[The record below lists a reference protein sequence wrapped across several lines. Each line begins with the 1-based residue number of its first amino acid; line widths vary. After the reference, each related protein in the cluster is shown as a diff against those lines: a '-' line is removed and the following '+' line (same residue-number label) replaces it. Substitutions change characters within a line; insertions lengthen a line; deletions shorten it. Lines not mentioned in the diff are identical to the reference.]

1 MSLFSSINASSTGLT
16 AQRTRMD
23 VIANNIANVDTPN
36 YKRQLVI
43 FRPKG
48 EEGFIFNIPL
58 PKASIGIGNTIGEGV
73 IIDRIKDDLKTPK
86 RLAYM
91 PGHPDADEKGYVH
104 LPNVNVVTEMV
115 DLIDASRAYE
125 ANVSAIRAAKGMHSK
140 ALDLLR

>member
-1 MSLFSSINASSTGLT
+1 MSLFTAINASSTGLT

-48 EEGFIFNIPL
+48 EEGFVFNIPMN
-58 PKASIGIGNTIGEGV
+58 KATLGMSKLGEGV
-73 IIDRIKDDLKTPK
+73 VIDRIKDDLKSPE
-86 RLAYM
+86 RIAYM
-91 PGHPDADEKGYVH
+91 PGHPDADANGYVH

-115 DLIDASRAYE
+115 DMIDASRAYE
-125 ANVSAIRAAKGMHSK
+125 ANVSSIRAAKSMYTK

>member
-1 MSLFSSINASSTGLT
+1 MSLFTSINASSTGLT

-48 EEGFIFNIPL
+48 EDGFIFNIPM
-58 PKASIGIGNTIGEGV
+58 PKASIGIQKVGEGV
-73 IIDRIKDDLKTPK
+73 IIDRIKDDEKSPM

-91 PGHPDADEKGYVH
+91 PDHPDADAKGYVH

-115 DLIDASRAYE
+115 DMIDASRAYE
-125 ANVSAIRAAKGMHSK
+125 ANVSSIRAAKGMYTR

>member
-1 MSLFSSINASSTGLT
+1 MSLFTSINASSTGLT

-36 YKRQLVI
+36 YRRQLVI

-48 EEGFIFNIPL
+48 EEGYMLDVPMPN
-58 PKASIGIGNTIGEGV
+58 ASINIGHIGEGV
-73 IIDRIKDDLKTPK
+73 IIDRIKDDLKSPM

-91 PGHPDADEKGYVH
+91 PDHPDADEKGYVH

-115 DLIDASRAYE
+115 DMIDASRAYE
-125 ANVSAIRAAKGMHSK
+125 ANVSSIRAAKSMYTR

>member
-1 MSLFSSINASSTGLT
+1 MSLFTSINASSTGLT

-23 VIANNIANVDTPN
+23 VISNNIANVDTPN

-48 EEGFIFNIPL
+48 EDGFVFNIPM
-58 PKASIGIGNTIGEGV
+58 PKASLSVGKVGEGV
-73 IIDRIKDDLKTPK
+73 VIDRIKDDDRSPM

-115 DLIDASRAYE
+115 DLIDASRSYE
-125 ANVSAIRAAKGMHSK
+125 ANVSSIRAAKGMYTR

>member
-1 MSLFSSINASSTGLT
+1 MSMFTSINASSTGLT

-48 EEGFIFNIPL
+48 EDGFVFDIPM
-58 PKASIGIGNTIGEGV
+58 PKASLSIQRIGEGV
-73 IIDRIKDDLKTPK
+73 VIAKIRDDEKTPM
-86 RLAYM
+86 RLTYM
-91 PGHPDADEKGYVH
+91 PDHPDADEKGYVH
-104 LPNVNVVTEMV
+104 MPNVNVVTEMV
-115 DLIDASRAYE
+115 DMIDASRAYE
-125 ANVSAIRAAKGMHSK
+125 ANVSSIRAAKSMYTR

>member
-1 MSLFSSINASSTGLT
+1 MSLFTSINASSTGLT

-23 VIANNIANVDTPN
+23 VISNNIANVDTPN

-48 EEGFIFNIPL
+48 ENGFIFNIPM
-58 PKASIGIGNTIGEGV
+58 PKASMAIHNTGEGV
-73 IIDRIKDDLKTPK
+73 VIDGIKDDEKSPE

-91 PGHPDADEKGYVH
+91 PGHPDADANGYVH

-125 ANVSAIRAAKGMHSK
+125 ANVSTIRAAKGMYTR

>member
-1 MSLFSSINASSTGLT
+1 MSLFTSINASSTGLT

-36 YKRQLVI
+36 YRRQLVI

-48 EEGFIFNIPL
+48 EEGFIFNVPMA
-58 PKASIGIGNTIGEGV
+58 KASIGVHQMGEGV
-73 IIDRIKDDLKTPK
+73 IIEKIKDDDRTPM
-86 RLAYM
+86 RVAYM
-91 PGHPDADEKGYVH
+91 PGHPDADANGYLH

-115 DLIDASRAYE
+115 DMIDASRAYE
-125 ANVSAIRAAKGMHSK
+125 ANVSTIRAAKGMYTR

>member
-1 MSLFSSINASSTGLT
+1 
-16 AQRTRMD
+16 MD

-36 YKRQLVI
+36 YKRQHVV

-48 EEGFIFNIPL
+48 EDGFVFNIPM
-58 PKASIGIGNTIGEGV
+58 PKASLSVRAMGEGV
-73 IIDRIKDDLKTPK
+73 IIERIKDDTKTPE

-91 PGHPDADEKGYVH
+91 PGHPDADASGYVH

-125 ANVSAIRAAKGMHSK
+125 ANVSSIRAAKAMYSR

>member
-1 MSLFSSINASSTGLT
+1 MSLFTSINASSTGLT

-36 YKRQLVI
+36 YRRQLVL

-48 EEGFIFNIPL
+48 EEAFVFNIPMPNATL
-58 PKASIGIGNTIGEGV
+58 GISRIGEGV
-73 IIDRIKDDLKTPK
+73 VIERIKDDEKSPM

-91 PGHPDADEKGYVH
+91 PDHPDADAKGYVH

-125 ANVSAIRAAKGMHSK
+125 ANVSSIRAAKGMYSK
-140 ALDLLR
+140 ALELLR